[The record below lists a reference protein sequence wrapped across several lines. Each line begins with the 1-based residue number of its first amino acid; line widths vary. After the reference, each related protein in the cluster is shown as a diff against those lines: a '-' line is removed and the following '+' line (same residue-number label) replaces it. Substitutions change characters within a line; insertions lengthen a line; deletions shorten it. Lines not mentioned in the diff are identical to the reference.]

1 MSMLCKCGHVMSD
14 KIVPIKLFIGR
25 IQKKIGFRESNL
37 SKGNTQ
43 NGSILLLNFWPL
55 EIAKNV
61 IDCII

>member
-14 KIVPIKLFIGR
+14 KIVPNKVIYWTYT
-25 IQKKIGFRESNL
+25 KKIGFRESNL

-55 EIAKNV
+55 EIAKM
-61 IDCII
+61 